1 MGRVA
6 HMTKKSQLC
15 SVLLFAIT
23 TEICVIALF
32 IAAAVI
38 AACVKPSS
46 SGAVREQ
53 LIAGGLVDDPLSEP
67 WLELSVTDDL
77 LLAVTRR
84 GIPDMTT
91 AGAVSLA
98 VTIKGYEVNIQERRV
113 ERQGGEPV
121 NCALFCIEGLA
132 EERYHITYRRDG
144 SEIAAVFTLHVRPG
158 MRRSFER

>member
-1 MGRVA
+1 M
-6 HMTKKSQLC
+6 
-15 SVLLFAIT
+15 LLFAIT

-46 SGAVREQ
+46 SGPVREQ

-98 VTIKGYEVNIQERRV
+98 VTIKDMKSIFRNG
-113 ERQGGEPV
+113 
-121 NCALFCIEGLA
+121 A
-132 EERYHITYRRDG
+132 
-144 SEIAAVFTLHVRPG
+144 
-158 MRRSFER
+158 